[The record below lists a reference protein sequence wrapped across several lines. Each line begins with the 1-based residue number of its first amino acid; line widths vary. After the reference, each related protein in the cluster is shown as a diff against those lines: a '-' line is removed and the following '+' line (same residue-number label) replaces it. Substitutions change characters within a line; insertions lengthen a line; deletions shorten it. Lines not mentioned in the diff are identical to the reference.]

1 MSNIYDNYYWQDD
14 KIRLRLWEPKDT
26 EFNFQNELDSEC
38 MKLVSEEVHLPPAR
52 KKINMDGDS
61 AEPNNQAPS
70 FTIETLD
77 GEYVGG
83 LHFNYIN
90 ERHGTF
96 SIGLVIL
103 KSQREKG
110 YGKAALKMLLEY
122 AFNER
127 RLNKFTGFCLDDNI
141 ASQKMMLSLGCKQE
155 GIVRE
160 EVFCNGKYH
169 DRFLFGM
176 TASEY
181 RHKYTK

>member
-1 MSNIYDNYYWQDD
+1 
-14 KIRLRLWEPKDT
+14 
-26 EFNFQNELDSEC
+26 
-38 MKLVSEEVHLPPAR
+38 
-52 KKINMDGDS
+52 
-61 AEPNNQAPS
+61 
-70 FTIETLD
+70 
-77 GEYVGG
+77 
-83 LHFNYIN
+83 
-90 ERHGTF
+90 
-96 SIGLVIL
+96 
-103 KSQREKG
+103 
-110 YGKAALKMLLEY
+110 MLLEY

-181 RHKYTK
+181 RQKYTK